1 MLKQP
6 KGRREARKE
15 GGGAALK
22 QQRLIENGREASRFT
37 ANLIT
42 ICSRETR
49 RRIPNELLWTAPE
62 GNGMSNTPRQ
72 LPSSEPEDL
81 RGPKSKKGMSRP
93 GRGPLRRARPGQVL
107 AQQASWKQTSPIPS
121 LQPSETPAHQHLKL
135 RGSLPFHPQVKHN
148 L

>member
-42 ICSRETR
+42 ICSRET
-49 RRIPNELLWTAPE
+49 
-62 GNGMSNTPRQ
+62 
-72 LPSSEPEDL
+72 
-81 RGPKSKKGMSRP
+81 
-93 GRGPLRRARPGQVL
+93 
-107 AQQASWKQTSPIPS
+107 
-121 LQPSETPAHQHLKL
+121 
-135 RGSLPFHPQVKHN
+135 
-148 L
+148 